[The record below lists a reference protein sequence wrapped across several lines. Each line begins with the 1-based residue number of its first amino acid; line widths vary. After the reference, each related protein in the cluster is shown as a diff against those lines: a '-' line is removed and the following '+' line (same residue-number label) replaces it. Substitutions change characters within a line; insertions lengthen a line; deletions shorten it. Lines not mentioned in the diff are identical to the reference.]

1 MRVGRPIKALLEPVC
16 DYCGARATLARF
28 GDGSY
33 PYREDHGAVWQC
45 TACDAWIGVF
55 ARSSRHVPLGRLA
68 NAELRDAKARLHAA
82 LEPLVAAKVRRDAVN
97 AFKARA
103 HAFRWLANELGM
115 DEQLCLMHLLDL
127 EQCRAALAVVERF
140 GQERRR
146 SGAERAD

>member
-1 MRVGRPIKALLEPVC
+1 MRVGRPIKALPEPVC

-33 PYREDHGAVWQC
+33 PYREDHGAVWPC

-115 DEQLCLMHLLDL
+115 DEQLCQMHLLDL

-146 SGAERAD
+146 SGTERAD